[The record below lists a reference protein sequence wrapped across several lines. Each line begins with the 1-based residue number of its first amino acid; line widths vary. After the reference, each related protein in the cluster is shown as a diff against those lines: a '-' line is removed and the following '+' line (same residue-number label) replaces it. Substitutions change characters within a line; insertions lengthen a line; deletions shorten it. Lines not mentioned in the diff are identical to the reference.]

1 MVKAGPRIVDKIRAG
16 ILRGDWRPGEKL
28 QPVAMAER
36 LGTSSTVV
44 REALTRLAGDG
55 LVVTRPNRGFF
66 VRELNLRELA
76 DLTELRCVTEELA
89 TRLALER
96 GDVVWES
103 ELTAAH
109 HQLARTPR
117 RSPEDPA
124 HVDADWQKAHK
135 AFHLK
140 LLEACGCPPMVK
152 LASDLADSTEL
163 YRCWA
168 APYVKPNAR
177 DVEGEHR
184 DILNAALARDAGKLA
199 ELLRSHYEA
208 TVRVVLESGLVESLA
223 ETQEAS

>member
-1 MVKAGPRIVDKIRAG
+1 MAKAGPRIVDQIREE
-16 ILRGDWRPGEKL
+16 ILRGDWRPGAKL
-28 QPVAMAER
+28 QPVAMAEG

-44 REALTRLAGDG
+44 REALARLAGDG
-55 LVVTRPNRGFF
+55 LVTTKPNRGFF

-124 HVDADWQKAHK
+124 HVDVEWQKAHK

-140 LLEACGCPPMVK
+140 LLDACACPPMVK

-168 APYVKPNAR
+168 APYVEPNAR

-184 DILNAALARDAGKLA
+184 DILDAALARNSKKLA
-199 ELLRSHYEA
+199 KLLRSHYEA
-208 TVRVVLESGLVESLA
+208 TVRVVLDSGLVESLSEA
-223 ETQEAS
+223 EEAS